1 MNQTIVFWIYD
12 KDEYEAEAEDA
23 DDVVVHFWDRAL
35 DCDIDPQESVAL
47 DMDEMLIAALREAIS
62 IVHSDV
68 PGLEEDLSELGESF
82 SDSGFLISQEVYHKA
97 VELMRAKIAEIDDEV
112 EQIGVDV
119 DLREFNN
126 AFDSV
131 NWDTQVV
138 FANT

>member
-23 DDVVVHFWDRAL
+23 EDVVVHFWDRAL

-112 EQIGVDV
+112 EQIVKDV
-119 DLREFNN
+119 IAD
-126 AFDSV
+126 AFLQQILLLS
-131 NWDTQVV
+131 
-138 FANT
+138 

>member
-1 MNQTIVFWIYD
+1 MNQTIIFWVYD

-23 DDVVVHFWDRAL
+23 EDVVVPFWDRAL
-35 DCDIDPQESVAL
+35 DHDIDPVESFPMGVGGILL
-47 DMDEMLIAALREAIS
+47 DALREAIS

-68 PGLEEDLSELGESF
+68 PGLEEDLVELGESF
-82 SDSGFLISQEVYHKA
+82 SDTGFQISQEVYQKT
-97 VELMRAKIAEIDDEV
+97 VELMRAKIGDIEDEV
-112 EQIGVDV
+112 EQIGVEV

-131 NWDTQVV
+131 EWDTQVV